1 MIKKKKESKATYN
14 ITQPGKNC
22 NICIVRITRVPSREK
37 LLSSSQITLQKKKK
51 YIWIKNFAIS
61 LRDKTKKI

>member
-37 LLSSSQITLQKKKK
+37 LLSSSQITLQKKKNV
-51 YIWIKNFAIS
+51 YLNQEFCHFS
-61 LRDKTKKI
+61 ER